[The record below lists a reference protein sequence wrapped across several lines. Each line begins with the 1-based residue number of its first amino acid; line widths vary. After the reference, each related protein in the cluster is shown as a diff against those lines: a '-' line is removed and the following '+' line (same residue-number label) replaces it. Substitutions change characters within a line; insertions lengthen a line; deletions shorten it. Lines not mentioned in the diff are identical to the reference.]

1 MRTNTV
7 SRKDVI
13 TSPVTPAVTG
23 IDYPGEDEL
32 STDIES
38 RPPARNDA
46 HHALYTHS
54 NVAGSTID
62 DVEPPADTQSLDQ
75 LWDTIR
81 LEKERKMAKERPK
94 VQSFEDAVSQELLV
108 QDHRAMQVHV
118 MESSPPPL
126 SAPKSVKRQKSM
138 YVSLFCVT
146 HTSLN
151 CVNFLFYL
159 RSSNFRESTDGRSLV
174 VNFELPDVDKQ
185 DIHVSFQKNKL
196 VLTWETAEITEWE
209 EEDGIILRDQIRR
222 MYHRTLPLPDG
233 TRVRRQ
239 SFIKKTSDFPDSL
252 FFFSSSSL
260 KKSTLR

>member
-13 TSPVTPAVTG
+13 PSPVTPAVTG

-32 STDIES
+32 STDIET

-46 HHALYTHS
+46 HRALYTHP

-108 QDHRAMQVHV
+108 QDHRAMQVPV
-118 MESSPPPL
+118 MESSPAPL
-126 SAPKSVKRQKSM
+126 STPKSVKRQKSM
-138 YVSLFCVT
+138 YVSLFFATQV
-146 HTSLN
+146 
-151 CVNFLFYL
+151 
-159 RSSNFRESTDGRSLV
+159 
-174 VNFELPDVDKQ
+174 
-185 DIHVSFQKNKL
+185 
-196 VLTWETAEITEWE
+196 
-209 EEDGIILRDQIRR
+209 
-222 MYHRTLPLPDG
+222 
-233 TRVRRQ
+233 
-239 SFIKKTSDFPDSL
+239 
-252 FFFSSSSL
+252 
-260 KKSTLR
+260 